1 MRKQISRVWKDLLT
15 VILLVSCRIKTINR
29 IQFLWWVS
37 SGVFSSLTPGSVLA
51 HLPPSVHP
59 SYHPSIISVLAIYWR
74 PPLYLGYALLTEE
87 YGTRTGEKLQS
98 PLSSTFLSSSAVVV
112 GKVSQQGGNWVH
124 PRCLVD
130 GMTEVVRAKGKGKQL
145 FHLWLELR
153 CTGSSSQTSE
163 DGFPRRIPAS
173 LNLTGP

>member
-98 PLSSTFLSSSAVVV
+98 PLSSTFLSSV
-112 GKVSQQGGNWVH
+112 GAQQVKWCPITMERVICFSQFTSSMLIS
-124 PRCLVD
+124 PRNTLVD
-130 GMTEVVRAKGKGKQL
+130 TQKNCLARYL
-145 FHLWLELR
+145 NIPWP
-153 CTGSSSQTSE
+153 SQVT
-163 DGFPRRIPAS
+163 
-173 LNLTGP
+173 T